1 MSKIEFLVMLI
12 SVFVALSYIPIR
24 TEAKKTVSNRS
35 IRYRHDA

>member
-24 TEAKKTVSNRS
+24 TEAKRTVSSRS
-35 IRYRHDA
+35 TRNRHDA